1 MTQISHINDF
11 VQNQQNIDDLLAPFM
26 KHPLDNK
33 NAAVSGDDPP
43 KLRSS

>member
-1 MTQISHINDF
+1 MNDF
-11 VQNQQNIDDLLAPFM
+11 FQNQQNIDDLLAPFM

-43 KLRSS
+43 KLRST